1 MSVFIILSEI
11 TFEII
16 LNFLRR
22 NLHLYSVGYEKF
34 NIMRDCNPEVTE
46 ISMNI
51 LTNTPNSSPYSGV
64 DWPLQFS

>member
-46 ISMNI
+46 ISMNVFC
-51 LTNTPNSSPYSGV
+51 NSYKHTRTQKNHHTSI
-64 DWPLQFS
+64 